1 MSDVRSPDYR
11 EKRDEAATP
20 PPMDPTG
27 PLTPVLEPNEARGA
41 TTKPGM
47 WRVLTVSLV
56 GVVIAMAIAWF
67 LFFPTPDPLP
77 PAEQTTPEAAQ
88 PAPPAEPT
96 SVP

>member
-1 MSDVRSPDYR
+1 
-11 EKRDEAATP
+11 
-20 PPMDPTG
+20 
-27 PLTPVLEPNEARGA
+27 
-41 TTKPGM
+41 
-47 WRVLTVSLV
+47 VLTVSLV